1 MTHAS
6 LLVVDD
12 DADLRETLQEV
23 LGDAGFE
30 VHAARHGE
38 HALQL
43 LAELPTLPA
52 LVLLDMMMPV
62 LDGRGF
68 LARVRAEPALA
79 GLRVVIFSASVDVA
93 STARELGAAGYLRKP
108 VSVEGLLDLVEHQL
122 VDRAHS
128 QGSA

>member
-1 MTHAS
+1 MTART

-30 VHAARHGE
+30 VRAARNGE
-38 HALQL
+38 HALEL
-43 LAELPTLPA
+43 LRALPAPPA

-68 LARVRAEPALA
+68 LARVRQEPAWA
-79 GLRVVIFSASVDVA
+79 GLKVVIFSASVDVER
-93 STARELGAAGYLRKP
+93 TAQELGASGYLRKP
-108 VSVEGLLDLVEHQL
+108 VSVERLLDLVERQL
-122 VDRAHS
+122 VDRA
-128 QGSA
+128 SARYSP